1 MARFSIQK
9 GTTKMH
15 IQNMGLLLAVAG
27 AIPLAMAQS
36 TYSEIL
42 GTVTDPSGGAV
53 ADAKVTV
60 KSLDTNIPNETSTA
74 TDGSFR
80 VRQLAIGN
88 YEVAIDKPGF
98 ARYKQGPIVL
108 RLNQTANLSIKLEVS
123 STTETITVNADA
135 VIINTTNAEVGT
147 NFEAKRVSELPLA
160 VNRNILNLALSVP
173 GVSELSSGQTAFAS
187 GTVNFSVNGMR
198 VRSNNFMIDGQDSN
212 DPSVTGNQQTI
223 NNPDVVAE
231 FRIITNQF
239 LAEYGRAA
247 GSVVSIVTKS
257 GTNEPHGSAF
267 WFYNGNKLNTL
278 SNQEVNARV
287 TQVPFLVENQFGGTI
302 GGPVYIPKVYN
313 GKNKTFFFTSLQKWS
328 IRQQGFG
335 TTLSGAPTQE
345 GRGILE
351 RVATGRPQ
359 IQALLTYLPAAQV
372 PTGRSV
378 TLTAAGQTYSV
389 PVGSI
394 TGSAALTQDNWQ
406 GSARGDHR
414 FNDKHSL
421 SMRYIVNDD
430 LISGTGQVTP
440 PGLTTISPARS
451 QSAFIALNSTL
462 SPSAFNEFRVS
473 YQRVNTSSNA
483 SNSASEAIP
492 SLEVAELGL
501 VGINAATSR
510 TAIGLAVNLPQF
522 RRNNTYQVQN
532 TTGII
537 SGKHSIK
544 FGIDF
549 SRRDIISF
557 FGPTA
562 RGSLS
567 YDTLQRLYD
576 DIATVATI
584 NAKLPGGDVIWPFKY
599 YDYFGFVQDEWR
611 LTSSLT
617 LTYGMRY
624 ETAGPTWTGIYKV
637 NERIVAAS
645 GGNPDFRMTPTPPRD
660 LNNFAPRF
668 GFNYRLPKL
677 GWLTGDGAT
686 VLRGGYSRT
695 YDHNFVNLTLNVA
708 SAFPFLNSVNF
719 IQGGVA
725 TNAFATIQNAR
736 AVGVPANPRTANRT
750 ILSND
755 NRATVAEQ
763 FAFQLQRE
771 IAKDWAV
778 TFGWIGTKGTGLFQ
792 TIDNNPIIPGSSPA
806 QRLNTFLGVVRER
819 CNCASS
825 IYHSMQA
832 SLEKRLS
839 RNFSMGAHYTWSSF
853 IDDASELFNP
863 NALADVAVP
872 QDSFNRKIE
881 RGRST
886 FDRPHRFTANSVW
899 EVPVFSDQKGF
910 AGKVL
915 GGWQVS
921 PFLTF
926 QSGAPFTPLNGA
938 DPAGRLAGISGLVG
952 VAIRPM
958 VVGNTDVSSANIE
971 DLYRRWQGGE
981 RFFRQITA
989 AEQIGNAGRG
999 ILRADGIGKLD
1010 IGFMKNTNITET
1022 MRLQLRA
1029 DMFNVTNTRNFGIP
1043 DARVNSAAFLNQ
1055 WNTDG
1060 GRRRIQIGARIVF

>member
-1 MARFSIQK
+1 MRLHTLGVS
-9 GTTKMH
+9 
-15 IQNMGLLLAVAG
+15 LLALWCAAG
-27 AIPLAMAQS
+27 VTLAQS

-42 GTVTDPSGGAV
+42 GTVTDASGAAV
-53 ADAKVTV
+53 VDAKVV
-60 KSLDTNIPNETSTA
+60 VRSLDTNISNETVTA
-74 TDGSFR
+74 LDGSFR
-80 VRQLAIGN
+80 VRQLIIGS
-88 YEVAIDKPGF
+88 YEVSVEKAGF
-98 ARYKQGPIVL
+98 ARFKQGPIVL
-108 RLNQTANLSIKLEVS
+108 RLNQNANLPIKLEVS
-123 STTETITVNADA
+123 ATAETITVNSDA
-135 VIINTTNAEVGT
+135 LIVNTSNAEVGT

-160 VNRNILNLALSVP
+160 VNRNVLNLALSVP
-173 GVSELSSGQTAFAS
+173 GVSQLSSGQTAFAS
-187 GTVNFSVNGMR
+187 GGVNFSVNGMR

-247 GSVVSIVTKS
+247 GSVVSIVTKN
-257 GTNEPHGSAF
+257 GTNELHGSGF

-287 TQVPFLVENQFGGTI
+287 RRVPFLVENQFGGTI

-313 GKNKTFFFTSLQKWS
+313 GKNKTFFFTSLQRWTV
-328 IRQQGFG
+328 RQQGFG
-335 TTLSGAPTQE
+335 TTLSGAPTSE
-345 GRGILE
+345 GRAILE
-351 RVATGRPQ
+351 RVGGTRPQ
-359 IQALLTYLPAAQV
+359 IQALLAFLPAAQV
-372 PTGRSV
+372 ATGRTV
-378 TLTAAGQTYSV
+378 PLMAGGQTFQV
-389 PVGSI
+389 PVGTI
-394 TGSAALTQDNWQ
+394 TGSASVGQTNWQ

-414 FNDKHSL
+414 FNDKHSIT
-421 SMRYIVNDD
+421 MRYMVNDD
-430 LISGTGQVTP
+430 LSYGSGQVTP
-440 PGLTTISPARS
+440 PGLTTVSPARN
-451 QSAFIALNSTL
+451 QSAIVALNSTL
-462 SPSAFNEFRVS
+462 SSRAFNEFRVA
-473 YQRVNTSSNA
+473 YQRVNTLTNA
-483 SNSASEAIP
+483 TNSASEAIP
-492 SLEVAELGL
+492 SLEVGELGL
-501 VGINAATSR
+501 VGINAAASR

-522 RRNNTYQVQN
+522 RRNNTYQLQN

-549 SRRDIISF
+549 SRRDIVSF

-567 YDTLQRLYD
+567 YDTLQRLFD
-576 DIATVATI
+576 DVATVATI
-584 NAKLPGGDVIWPFKY
+584 NATLPGGDVIWPFKY

-611 LTSSLT
+611 VTPALT
-617 LTYGMRY
+617 LTYGLRY
-624 ETAGPTWTGIYKV
+624 ETAGPTWTGIYEV
-637 NERIVAAS
+637 NKRIVAAA

-677 GWLTGDGAT
+677 GFLTGDGQT

-725 TNAFATIQNAR
+725 QNAFATIQNAR
-736 AVGVPANPRTANRT
+736 RVGVPANPRTANRT

-755 NRATVAEQ
+755 NRAAIAEQ

-771 IAKDWAV
+771 LSKDWAV
-778 TFGWIGTKGTGLFQ
+778 TVGWIGTKGTGLFQ

-806 QRLNTFLGVVRER
+806 MRTNQFLGVVRER

-839 RNFSMGAHYTWSSF
+839 RNFSMGAHYTWSAF

-863 NALADVAVP
+863 NALADVAVA
-872 QDSFNRKIE
+872 QDSFNRQAE

-886 FDRPHRFTANSVW
+886 FDRPHRFTVNGVW
-899 EVPVFSDQKGF
+899 EVPFYQSQTGVLGRI
-910 AGKVL
+910 L
-915 GGWQVS
+915 GGWQMS

-958 VVGNTDVSSANIE
+958 VITNTDVASTGIE
-971 DLYRRWQGGE
+971 DLYRRSQGGE

-989 AEQIGNAGRG
+989 AEQVGNAGRG
-999 ILRADGIGKLD
+999 IIRADGIANLD
-1010 IGFMKNTNITET
+1010 IGFMKNTNITER
-1022 MRLQLRA
+1022 MKLQLRA
-1029 DMFNVTNTRNFGIP
+1029 DMFNLTNTRNFGIP
-1043 DARVNSAAFLNQ
+1043 DARVNSTAFLNH

-1060 GRRRIQIGARIVF
+1060 GRRRIQLGARIVF